1 MNLEFWLSVKSGHL
15 SGISTRYNDPEV
27 VNWGKEGKEYLVN
40 NSDLVNDSDR
50 NQEKSKPTNEAKP
63 KKMADVVIV
72 TALQDEYE
80 AVRKVFQNSD
90 KVTYQNGTRC
100 SFVELEISKERK
112 VTIAVIM
119 LGRMGLVSAAVVAT
133 SALHRFN
140 PVLLVMCGVCAAISD
155 QIKLG
160 DLIVFS
166 EVYDY
171 DSGKYT
177 DNEFLPDSHPYTING
192 LVRTCADR
200 LRSDKKSAREICD
213 AWGNEAG
220 KPETE
225 LSIHICPAASGAAV
239 IANKEIA
246 ESVKSHKR
254 TMGAIDMESYAI
266 AEAANNPMSREIPW
280 LVVKGVQD
288 YATSKK
294 DDQYREFAAF
304 SSAFFAKMFLMEYFS
319 ALISVA
325 ENQ

>member
-1 MNLEFWLSVKSGHL
+1 MDLEFWISVKSKRL
-15 SGISTRYNDPEV
+15 SRISTRCNDPEV
-27 VNWGKEGKEYLVN
+27 VNCGKEGKGYLVN
-40 NSDLVNDSDR
+40 NSDS
-50 NQEKSKPTNEAKP
+50 NQKKSKPTNEARP
-63 KKMADVVIV
+63 EKMADVVIV

-80 AVRKVFQNSD
+80 AVRNVFQNID
-90 KVTYQNGTRC
+90 RGTYKNGTRS
-100 SFVELEISKERK
+100 SFVELKISKERK

-140 PVLLVMCGVCAAISD
+140 PDLLVMCGVCAAISD
-155 QIKLG
+155 KIKLG

-166 EVYDY
+166 DVYDY

-177 DNEFLPDSHPYTING
+177 DNEFLPDSRPYTIDD
-192 LVRTCADR
+192 LVRTCADQ
-200 LRSDKKSAREICD
+200 LVGNENKAREIRA
-213 AWGNEAG
+213 AWENKAG
-220 KPETE
+220 KPKTE
-225 LSIHICPAASGAAV
+225 LRIHICPAASGAAV

-246 ESVKSHKR
+246 ESVKSYKR

-266 AEAANNPMSREIPW
+266 AEAANNPMSRKIPW

-294 DDQYREFAAF
+294 NDQYREYAAF
-304 SSAFFAKMFLMEYFS
+304 ASAFFAKMFLKEYFS
-319 ALISVA
+319 TLFSDA